1 MDEPAPGEVSHL
13 MVHTYRLIIAFLI
26 LSWIFISLRVY
37 TRTVIISNFGW
48 DDTAMVSVGAIFTV
62 YCGTI
67 IYIFHHGG
75 GTVIADFD
83 QLNRLMKIAT
93 VSESSYV
100 LTMMLIK
107 ISLAIFFARIV
118 VKRWHLT
125 VICVFV
131 TLSIISSICT
141 YLYIFLRCGPDLD
154 QYLIRELIRDCTPIQ
169 LDIFMAYQQ
178 AVFNS
183 VTDIAFLFM
192 PALVLWN
199 SPMERRAKISVGIIL
214 VVATLGA
221 VCSLIRFKYIKGVL
235 KNGDY
240 FYQAVHICMWS
251 TIEVGTCIIAGCTAT
266 LRPLMKVALV
276 QVQVTLP
283 LSRLGSGAPPTSS
296 TLKSSQQSN
305 HRSSRM
311 IRISDNDLE
320 YGNADPTGSTLL
332 LPKTPE
338 FVELI
343 VRPDP
348 VILAPAADNTQPRT
362 GSMFG

>member
-1 MDEPAPGEVSHL
+1 MNEPAPGQVSHL
-13 MVHTYRLIIAFLI
+13 VGHTYRLIIAFLI
-26 LSWIFISLRVY
+26 LAWIFISLRVY

-48 DDTAMVSVGAIFTV
+48 DDIAMVSVGAIFTV

-75 GTVIADFD
+75 GTVITDFD
-83 QLNRLMKIAT
+83 QLNHLMKIAT

-118 VKRWHLT
+118 VKRWHLM
-125 VICVFV
+125 VIYMFV
-131 TLSIISSICT
+131 TLSIMSSIAT
-141 YLYIFLRCGPDLD
+141 YFYVFLRCGPNLD
-154 QYLIRELIRDCTPIQ
+154 QYLIRELMRDCTPIQ

-183 VTDIAFLFM
+183 ITDVAFLFM
-192 PALVLWN
+192 PVLLLWN

-240 FYQAVHICMWS
+240 FYRAVHICMWS

-266 LRPLMKVALV
+266 LRPLMKIALV

-283 LSRLGSGAPPTSS
+283 LSRLGSGAPPTSI
-296 TLKSSQQSN
+296 TLKSSQQSS

-311 IRISDNDLE
+311 IRTLDNDLE
-320 YGNADPTGSTLL
+320 YGNADPTGSTAL
-332 LPKTPE
+332 LPKIPE

-348 VILAPAADNTQPRT
+348 AILAPAAGKTQPRP

>member
-1 MDEPAPGEVSHL
+1 MEDPAPGEVSGL
-13 MVHTYRLIIAFLI
+13 MVHTYRLVIAFLI
-26 LSWIFISLRVY
+26 LAWIFILLRVY

-48 DDTAMVSVGAIFTV
+48 DDTAMVLVGAIFTV

-67 IYIFHHGG
+67 IYIYHNGG

-83 QLNRLMKIAT
+83 QLNHLMKIAT
-93 VSESSYV
+93 VTESSYV

-107 ISLAIFFARIV
+107 ISLAVFFARIV

-125 VICVFV
+125 VIYLFV
-131 TLSIISSICT
+131 TLSIVSSIAT
-141 YLYIFLRCGPDLD
+141 YFYIFLRCGPDLD
-154 QYLIRELIRDCTPIQ
+154 QYLIRELIRDCTPLQ

-183 VTDIAFLFM
+183 ITDIAFLFM

-235 KNGDY
+235 KNGNY

-266 LRPLMKVALV
+266 LRPLMKIALI

-283 LSRLGSGAPPTSS
+283 LSRLGSGVPPTSS

-311 IRISDNDLE
+311 IRLPDNDLE
-320 YGNADPTGSTLL
+320 YGNPDPTGSTLL
-332 LPKTPE
+332 LPKIPE
-338 FVELI
+338 FVELV

-348 VILAPAADNTQPRT
+348 VILAPGAKNTQSRP